1 MYAIYAND
9 RTPRLDGQCD
19 KRGEW
24 GKPGHVHAFG
34 SLLVLRL
41 LCSCML
47 GPGIKDGK
55 KIFGITNLC
64 YLFLIFVGDNY
75 LLRVVLK
82 GLDDF

>member
-9 RTPRLDGQCD
+9 QTPCLSGKSD
-19 KRGEW
+19 KREEW
-24 GKPGHVHAFG
+24 GKPRHFHAFG
-34 SLLVLRL
+34 SLLVLGL
-41 LCSCML
+41 LCSCVL

-55 KIFGITNLC
+55 KIFEITHLC

-75 LLRVVLK
+75 LFRVVLK

>member
-9 RTPRLDGQCD
+9 GTPFLGGKSDEYRE
-19 KRGEW
+19 R
-24 GKPGHVHAFG
+24 GKPRHFHAFG
-34 SLLVLRL
+34 FLLVLRL

-64 YLFLIFVGDNY
+64 YIFSY
-75 LLRVVLK
+75 FCRR
-82 GLDDF
+82 

>member
-1 MYAIYAND
+1 MVNVVSE
-9 RTPRLDGQCD
+9 GH
-19 KRGEW
+19 RGS
-24 GKPGHVHAFG
+24 PGISHAFG
-34 SLLVLRL
+34 SLLVLSL
-41 LCSCML
+41 PCSCML

-64 YLFLIFVGDNY
+64 HPFLIFVGDNY